1 MVTLEETLRASH
13 DWVIDRIHYLTERDL
28 ERDPLMEDAH
38 ALRCEFD
45 EWLNPNIKDH
55 DIVSLEFIGDD
66 E

>member
-28 ERDPLMEDAH
+28 ERDPLMEDDAIH

-45 EWLNPNIKDH
+45 TWL
-55 DIVSLEFIGDD
+55 
-66 E
+66 